1 MKRSKWL
8 RVLLI
13 LALCLFWL
21 LYSSKYRLEI
31 TEYTLSSA
39 KLPEVFD
46 GYRIVQLSD
55 LHTMEFGK
63 NNIRLIET
71 VRDLSPDIIA
81 LTGDYIESD
90 ADIPNTA
97 HLVKSLTEIAPVYFC
112 SGNHD
117 WASGAALELRNAI
130 EDAGGIYL
138 GNSFDLQE
146 RDSQIVLIAGVE
158 DPNSYADLT
167 PPDEFLNDVAE
178 TYPDT
183 FTVLLGHR
191 NDWVEK
197 YPDLQADIILSGHGH
212 GGVIRLPLIGG
223 LLNTNHQLFPEY
235 DAGLYPSGHY
245 VMVVSRGLGNSYHIP
260 RVLNRPEIL
269 CLTLLSA

>member
-1 MKRSKWL
+1 MKHLKWL
-8 RVLLI
+8 WSLLGI
-13 LALCLFWL
+13 ILCLSWI

-31 TEYTLSSA
+31 TEYTLSST
-39 KLPEVFD
+39 KLPEAFD

-63 NNIRLIET
+63 NNTRLIEK
-71 VRDLSPDIIA
+71 VRDLRPDMIA
-81 LTGDYIESD
+81 LTGDYIESAD
-90 ADIPNTA
+90 DIPISS
-97 HLVKSLTEIAPVYFC
+97 HLVTALTDIAPVYFC

-117 WASGAALELRNAI
+117 WASGAALELRQAI

-138 GNSFDLQE
+138 GNSYELQE
-146 RDSQIVLIAGVE
+146 RTDQIILIAGVE

-167 PPDEFLNDVAE
+167 PPDEFLAPVIE
-178 TYPDT
+178 EYPDT
-183 FTVLLGHR
+183 FTILLGHR

-197 YPDLQADIILSGHGH
+197 YPNLQADIILSGHGH
-212 GGVIRLPLIGG
+212 GGVVRLPGIGG

-245 VMVVSRGLGNSYHIP
+245 IMVVSRGLGNSYYIP

-269 CLTLLSA
+269 CLTLLSV